1 MAHSYI
7 NKYISALAV
16 CVFAL
21 CGNIQA
27 QQTGSISGRLID
39 NYGQPLAGAAI
50 SIKNSGDTTSSSTN
64 GTFTINVAGNS
75 TLIIQ
80 YPGYKTIEQKI
91 HDTTALTLRMEELF
105 IPLPQRIPVLYG
117 EASPKSSVGSIAT
130 VYTNQLSTTPST
142 LYAYALPGRLAG
154 LYTQQVSGFRNP
166 GTGNNFDVDIFIG
179 NIPRPGASEPNDN
192 TEMNISL
199 RGQVPVT
206 IIDGIQRDLFS
217 IDPENIESISVLK
230 DGLSTIMLG
239 QRSSRGVLLVTTKRA
254 RAGKP
259 RVSFT
264 AQTGIQQSLSLPK
277 PLPAWQ
283 YAYLLNE
290 ALQNDGKAPLYK
302 EADFLAFRDH
312 TKPYT
317 NPDVNWYNTILRDNA
332 PMSRY
337 NLNINGGGNVARYSV
352 SLNYTG
358 QQGIFKTSPANNYNT
373 NAGLKRYLINT
384 DVSIDVTR
392 NLNVGMQ
399 LFGRLQ
405 EGTQPGAGTGNIL
418 GTLLGTPN
426 GAYPVYNPNGSW
438 GGTSNLTNN
447 LLSQTIN
454 SGYIQDNSK
463 DVMAN
468 VDLRYNLGD
477 WLPGLSVKGKG
488 NLSIQSANAIDR
500 SKRDLVY
507 GVSIRDGDTLYN
519 KAGNAVAQQNNFIS
533 VFNAQYFF
541 GQISLNYDRQFG
553 RHGVNAVVLAD
564 TRQTI
569 FNYDLPGKSTNIS
582 GKVAYNYANKYFIEG
597 ALNRSGYNRYL
608 PGKQYGT
615 FFGGGIGWDLAQE
628 SFLKENNGWLNQLK
642 LRGTYAHTGNGI
654 DNSGYYLWR
663 QDFSED
669 NGIGGGIYSQGTA
682 RSAGSGFKENGLA
695 NVNISWETARKLDV
709 GMDVS
714 LFNNKLQI
722 TGDYYHDRYENLL
735 QVRGKSIALSGA
747 AYPPENIGINLY
759 QGGELTVTYQ
769 GRVKDFHYF
778 ITANGNI
785 EGTKVVFMDEQRR
798 DYDWNKRTGQPVGM
812 RFGYIADGFFASAEE
827 AAGSATIAGYKP
839 LPGDIRYKD
848 LNGDGAI
855 NQFDEAPIGTYKPR
869 IYYGVNIG
877 FSWKGVEASVLLQGV
892 TNRINYV
899 DNFATEAGFQFQNF
913 TYGQAYEQIT
923 GRWTPETANTAT
935 YPRLTADANN
945 NYNKVSS
952 SFWVR
957 NGNYFRLKN
966 INIAYNLP
974 YSWTSRVKLG
984 SVKVFAN
991 AQNLFTHAAYDFVD
1005 PEVGAGAYPI
1015 QRVLNTGIN
1024 IKF

>member
-7 NKYISALAV
+7 HKYIPALACFV
-16 CVFAL
+16 LAL
-21 CGNIQA
+21 CGNVQA
-27 QQTGSISGRLID
+27 QQAGAISGRLID
-39 NYGQPLAGAAI
+39 NYGQPLKGAAI
-50 SIKNSGDTTSSSTN
+50 FIKNTGDSTSSNAN
-64 GTFTINVAGNS
+64 GIFTIRATRNS
-75 TLIIQ
+75 TLIVQ
-80 YPGYKTIEQKI
+80 YPGYKALEQKI
-91 HDTTALTLRMEELF
+91 HDTTALILRMEEVF

-130 VYTNQLSTTPST
+130 VYTNQLSTTPAT
-142 LYAYALPGRLAG
+142 LYAYTLPGRLAG

-166 GTGNNFDVDIFIG
+166 GTGNNFDVDIFVG

-192 TEMNISL
+192 TEMNLYL

-206 IIDGIQRDLFS
+206 IVDGVQRDVFS
-217 IDPENIESISVLK
+217 IDPESIASISVLK

-264 AQTGIQQSLSLPK
+264 AQTGVQQSLSLPK

-312 TKPYT
+312 TKPYA
-317 NPDVNWYNTILRDNA
+317 NPDVNWYDEVLRDNA

-352 SLNYTG
+352 SLNYTD
-358 QQGIFKTSPANNYNT
+358 QQGIFKTSPANSYNT

-384 DVSIDVTR
+384 DLSIDVTS
-392 NLNVGMQ
+392 NFTVGMQ

-405 EGTQPGAGTGNIL
+405 EGTQPGAGSSSIL
-418 GTLLGTPN
+418 QSLLATPN
-426 GAYPVYNPNGSW
+426 GAYPVYNANGSW
-438 GGTSNLTNN
+438 GGTNNLTTN

-500 SKRDLVY
+500 SKNDLVY
-507 GVSIRDGDTLYN
+507 RMSITPEDTLYA
-519 KAGNAVAQQNNFIS
+519 KYGTAKAQQNNFMS

-564 TRQTI
+564 TRQTT
-569 FNYDLPGKSTNIS
+569 FNYDLPGKSTNLS
-582 GKVAYNYANKYFIEG
+582 GKLGYNYGDKYFIEG
-597 ALNRSGYNRYL
+597 ALNRSGYNRYM

-615 FFGGGIGWDLAQE
+615 FFAGGIGWDLAQE
-628 SFLKENNGWLNQLK
+628 NFLKHNNWLNQLK

-654 DNSGYYLWR
+654 DNSGYYIWR
-663 QDFSED
+663 QDFSEN
-669 NGIGGGIYSQGTA
+669 NGIGGGIYAQGTT
-682 RSAGSGFKENGLA
+682 RSPGSGFQENGLA
-695 NVNISWETARKLDV
+695 NVNISWETARKMDV
-709 GMDVS
+709 GLDVS
-714 LFNNKLQI
+714 LFNNQLQI

-735 QVRGKSIALSGA
+735 QIRGKSIALSGA
-747 AYPPENIGINLY
+747 SYPPENIGINLY

-769 GRVKDFHYF
+769 GNIKQWHYF

-785 EGTKVVFMDEQRR
+785 EGTKAIFMDEQRR
-798 DYDWNKRTGQPVGM
+798 DYEWNKRTGQPVGM
-812 RFGYIADGFFASAEE
+812 RFGYVADGLFQSAEE
-827 AAGSATIAGYKP
+827 AEGSATIAGYKP
-839 LPGDIRYKD
+839 IAGDIRYKD
-848 LNGDGAI
+848 LNGDGVI
-855 NQFDEAPIGTYKPR
+855 NQFDEAPIGSFKPR
-869 IYYGVNIG
+869 IYYGVNMG
-877 FSWKGVEASVLLQGV
+877 FSWKGIEASALLQGV
-892 TNRINYV
+892 ANRVNYV
-899 DNFATEAGFQFQNF
+899 DNFATEAGFQFLNF
-913 TYGQAYEQIT
+913 TYGQAYQQIT
-923 GRWTPETANTAT
+923 GRWTPETATTAT

-991 AQNLFTHAAYDFVD
+991 AQNLFTHAAYDFID
-1005 PEVGAGAYPI
+1005 PEVGVGAYPI

>member
-7 NKYISALAV
+7 KKYIPALACFV
-16 CVFAL
+16 LAF
-21 CGNIQA
+21 CGNAQA
-27 QQTGSISGRLID
+27 QQTGAVSGRLVD

-50 SIKNSGDTTSSSTN
+50 FIKNTGDSTSSATN
-64 GTFTINVAGNS
+64 GTFTINAAPNS
-75 TLIIQ
+75 TLVIRH
-80 YPGYKTIEQKI
+80 PGYKVIEQKVQ
-91 HDTTALTLRMEELF
+91 DTAALTLRMDEVF
-105 IPLPQRIPVLYG
+105 IPLPERIPVLYG
-117 EASPKSSVGSIAT
+117 DASPKSIVGSVAT
-130 VYTNQLSTTPST
+130 VYTNQLSTTPAT

-154 LYTQQVSGFRNP
+154 LYTQQGSGFRNP

-179 NIPRPGASEPNDN
+179 NIPKPGASEPNDN
-192 TEMNISL
+192 TEMNLSL

-206 IIDGIQRDLFS
+206 IVDGIQRDVFS

-259 RVSFT
+259 RLSFT
-264 AQTGIQQSLSLPK
+264 AQTGVQQSLSLPK

-290 ALQNDGKAPLYK
+290 ALQNDGKEPLYK

-317 NPDVNWYNTILRDNA
+317 HPDVNWYDAILRDNA

-352 SLNYTG
+352 SLNYTD
-358 QQGIFKTSPANNYNT
+358 QQGIFKTDPSSSYNT

-384 DVSIDVTR
+384 DVNIDVTR
-392 NLNVGMQ
+392 NFNVGMQ

-405 EGTQPGAGTGNIL
+405 EGTQPGAGAGNIL
-418 GTLLGTPN
+418 GMLLSTPN
-426 GAYPVYNPNGSW
+426 SAYPVHNPNGSW
-438 GGTSNLTNN
+438 GGTSNLTTN

-500 SKRDLVY
+500 SKKELVY
-507 GVSIRDGDTLYN
+507 RMTVTQEDTLYA
-519 KAGNAVAQQNNFIS
+519 KSGEAVAQQNNFIS

-541 GQISLNYDRQFG
+541 GQVSLNYDRQFG
-553 RHGVNAVVLAD
+553 KHGVNAVALAD
-564 TRQTI
+564 TRQTT
-569 FNYDLPGKSTNIS
+569 FNYDLPGKSTNLS
-582 GKVAYNYANKYFIEG
+582 GKVAYNYAGKYFIEG
-597 ALNRSGYNRYL
+597 ALNRSGYNRYM

-615 FFGGGIGWDLAQE
+615 FFAGGIGWDIAQE
-628 SFLKENNGWLNQLK
+628 NALKGKDWLNQLK

-654 DNSGYYLWR
+654 DNSGYYIWR
-663 QDFSED
+663 QDFSEN

-682 RSAGSGFKENGLA
+682 RSAGSGFQENALA
-695 NVNISWETARKLDV
+695 NVNISWETARKLDA
-709 GMDVS
+709 GFDVA
-714 LFNNKLQI
+714 LFNNRLQI
-722 TGDYYHDRYENLL
+722 TGDYYHDRYEDLL

-747 AYPPENIGINLY
+747 SYPAENIGINLY

-769 GRVKDFHYF
+769 GRAGAFNYF
-778 ITANGNI
+778 ITANGSV
-785 EGTKVVFMDEQRR
+785 EGTRVVFMDEQRR
-798 DYDWNKRTGQPVGM
+798 DYDWNKRTGQPVNM
-812 RFGYIADGFFASAEE
+812 RFGYVADGFFQSAEE
-827 AAGSATIAGYKP
+827 AEGSATIAGYKP
-839 LPGDIRYKD
+839 LAGDIRYKD
-848 LNGDGAI
+848 LNGDGVI
-855 NQFDEAPIGTYKPR
+855 DQFDEAPVGTGKPR
-869 IYYGVNIG
+869 IYYGVNAG
-877 FSWKGVEASVLLQGV
+877 FSWKGIEAGVLLQGV
-892 TNRINYV
+892 TNRVNYV
-899 DNFATEAGFQFQNF
+899 ANFATEAGFQFLNF
-913 TYGQAYEQIT
+913 TYGQAYEQIS
-923 GRWTPETANTAT
+923 GRWTPETAATAT
-935 YPRLTADANN
+935 YPRLSADANN
-945 NYNKVSS
+945 SYNKVSS

-957 NGNYFRLKN
+957 NGNYFRVKN
-966 INIAYNLP
+966 VNIAYNLP
-974 YSWTSRVKLG
+974 YKWTSRVRLG
-984 SVKVFAN
+984 SVKLFAN

-1005 PEVGAGAYPI
+1005 PEVGVGAYPI

>member
-1 MAHSYI
+1 MAHSYFH
-7 NKYISALAV
+7 KYIPALACFV
-16 CVFAL
+16 LAL
-21 CGNIQA
+21 CGNVQA
-27 QQTGSISGRLID
+27 QQTGTISGRLID

-50 SIKNSGDTTSSSTN
+50 FIKNTGDSTSSNTN
-64 GTFTINVAGNS
+64 GVFTIRAAKNS
-75 TLIIQ
+75 TLLVQ
-80 YPGYKTIEQKI
+80 FPGYKAIEQKL
-91 HDTTALTLRMEELF
+91 HDTTALTLRMDEMF
-105 IPLPQRIPVLYG
+105 IPLPQRVPVLYG

-130 VYTNQLSTTPST
+130 VYTNQLSTTPAT

-192 TEMNISL
+192 TEMNLSL

-206 IIDGIQRDLFS
+206 IIDGIQRDVFS

-259 RVSFT
+259 RLSFT
-264 AQTGIQQSLSLPK
+264 AQTGVQQSLSLPK

-317 NPDVNWYNTILRDNA
+317 NPDVDWYDAVLRNNA

-337 NLNINGGGNVARYSV
+337 NLNVNGGGNVARYSV
-352 SLNYTG
+352 SLNYTD
-358 QQGIFKTSPANNYNT
+358 QQGIFNTAPNSSYNT

-384 DVSIDVTR
+384 DVNIDVTR
-392 NLNVGMQ
+392 NFNVGMQ

-405 EGTQPGAGTGNIL
+405 EGTQPGAGTTNIL
-418 GTLLGTPN
+418 GLLLATPN
-426 GAYPVYNPNGSW
+426 GAYPIYNPNGSW
-438 GGTSNLTNN
+438 GGTNNLTSN

-468 VDLRYNLGD
+468 VDLRYDLGD
-477 WLPGLSVKGKG
+477 WLPGLSIKGKG

-500 SKRDLVY
+500 SKKDLVY
-507 GVSIRDGDTLYN
+507 RVSVTDSDTAYAKYGD
-519 KAGNAVAQQNNFIS
+519 AIAQQNNFMS

-541 GQISLNYDRQFG
+541 GQASLNYERQFG

-569 FNYDLPGKSTNIS
+569 FNYDLPGKSTNLS
-582 GKVAYNYANKYFIEG
+582 GKVGYNYADKYFIEG
-597 ALNRSGYNRYL
+597 AINRSGYNRYM

-615 FFGGGIGWDLAQE
+615 FFAGGIGWDLAQE
-628 SFLKENNGWLNQLK
+628 NFLKGSNWLNQLK

-654 DNSGYYLWR
+654 DNSGYYIWR
-663 QDFSED
+663 QDFSEN

-682 RSAGSGFKENGLA
+682 RSPGSGFQENGLA
-695 NVNISWETARKLDV
+695 NVNISWETARKMDV
-709 GMDVS
+709 GLDVS

-735 QVRGKSIALSGA
+735 QIRGKSIALSGS

-769 GRVKDFHYF
+769 GRIKQLNYF

-785 EGTKVVFMDEQRR
+785 EGTKAVFMDEQRR
-798 DYDWNKRTGQPVGM
+798 DYDWNRRTGQPIGM
-812 RFGYIADGFFASAEE
+812 RFGYVADGFFQSAEE

-839 LPGDIRYKD
+839 MAGDIRYKD
-848 LNGDGAI
+848 LNGDGVI

-869 IYYGVNIG
+869 IYYGVNFG
-877 FSWKGVEASVLLQGV
+877 VSWKGIELSALLQGV
-892 TNRINYV
+892 ANRVNYV
-899 DNFATEAGFQFQNF
+899 DNFITEAGFQFQNF
-913 TYGQAYEQIT
+913 AYGQAYQQIT
-923 GRWTPETANTAT
+923 GRWTPETAGTAT
-935 YPRLTADANN
+935 YPRLTADANST
-945 NYNKVSS
+945 YNKVSS

-966 INIAYNLP
+966 INVAYNLP
-974 YSWTSRVKLG
+974 YSWTSRVRLG
-984 SVKVFAN
+984 SVRVFAN

-1005 PEVGAGAYPI
+1005 PEVGMGAYPI

>member
-7 NKYISALAV
+7 KKYIPAFACFVL
-16 CVFAL
+16 AL
-21 CGNIQA
+21 CGNAQA
-27 QQTGSISGRLID
+27 QQTGAISGRLID
-39 NYGQPLAGAAI
+39 NYGQPLAGVAI
-50 SIKNSGDTTSSSTN
+50 FIKNTGDSTSTN
-64 GTFTINVAGNS
+64 ANGAFTIRAARNT
-75 TLIIQ
+75 TLVFRH
-80 YPGYKTIEQKI
+80 PGYREIEQKVQ
-91 HDTTALTLRMEELF
+91 DTAITLRMDELF

-117 EASPKSSVGSIAT
+117 EASVKSSVGSIAT
-130 VYTNQLSTTPST
+130 VYTNQLSTTPAT

-166 GTGNNFDVDIFIG
+166 GTTNNFDVDIFIG
-179 NIPRPGASEPNDN
+179 NIPKPGASEPNDN
-192 TEMNISL
+192 TEMNLSL

-206 IIDGIQRDLFS
+206 IVDGIQRDLFS

-277 PLPAWQ
+277 PLPSWQ

-290 ALQNDGKAPLYK
+290 ALQNDGKEPLYK
-302 EADFLAFRDH
+302 EADFIAFRDH
-312 TKPYT
+312 STPYT
-317 NPDVNWYNTILRDNA
+317 HPDVNWYDAVLRDNA

-337 NLNINGGGNVARYSV
+337 NLNINGGGNTARYSV

-358 QQGIFKTSPANNYNT
+358 QQGIFNTSSANNYNT

-384 DVSIDVTR
+384 DVNIDVSR
-392 NLNVGMQ
+392 NFNVGMQ

-405 EGTQPGAGTGNIL
+405 EGTQPGAGIGTVL
-418 GTLLGTPN
+418 GGLLSTPN

-438 GGTSNLTNN
+438 GGTSNLTTN
-447 LLSQTIN
+447 LLSQTLN

-507 GVSIRDGDTLYN
+507 KVSIDEEDTLYT
-519 KAGNAVAQQNNFIS
+519 KYGSAMAQQNNFIS

-541 GQISLNYDRQFG
+541 GQVSLNYDRQFG

-569 FNYDLPGKSTNIS
+569 FNYDLPGKSTNLS
-582 GKVAYNYANKYFIEG
+582 AKVAYSYADKYFIEG
-597 ALNRSGYNRYL
+597 AVNRSGFNRYL
-608 PGKQYGT
+608 PGKQYGN
-615 FFGGGIGWDLAQE
+615 FFAGGIGWDLAQE
-628 SFLKENNGWLNQLK
+628 SFLRENSHWLNQLK
-642 LRGTYAHTGNGI
+642 LRATYAHTGNGI

-682 RSAGSGFKENGLA
+682 RSPASGFKENGLA
-695 NVNISWETARKLDV
+695 NVNISWETARKMDV

-714 LFNNKLQI
+714 LFGNKLQI
-722 TGDYYHDRYENLL
+722 TGDYYHDRYEDLL
-735 QVRGKSIALSGA
+735 QIRGKSIALSGA

-769 GRVKDFHYF
+769 GRVKDFNYF
-778 ITANGNI
+778 ITANGSI

-798 DYDWNKRTGQPVGM
+798 DYEWNKRTGQPVGM
-812 RFGYIADGFFASAEE
+812 RFGYIADGFFQSAEE

-848 LNGDGAI
+848 LNGDGVI
-855 NQFDEAPIGTYKPR
+855 NQFDEAPIGIYRPR
-869 IYYGVNIG
+869 IYYGVNVG
-877 FSWKGVEASVLLQGV
+877 FSWKGIEASALLQGV
-892 TNRINYV
+892 ANRVNYI
-899 DNFATEAGFQFQNF
+899 DNSATEAGFQFMNF

-923 GRWTPETANTAT
+923 GRWTPESAATAT

-945 NYNKVSS
+945 TYNKVSS
-952 SFWVR
+952 SFWIR

-966 INIAYNLP
+966 INVAYNLP
-974 YSWTSRVKLG
+974 YRWTNRVKLG

-1005 PEVGAGAYPI
+1005 PEVGVGAYPI